1 MCTLHNL
8 TFTVIM
14 GWPLLNSSNATTLIV
29 RKVPGLKPIQL
40 VLSYAKRYRL
50 VLVITIASTL
60 LLVGVQLVIPWIIRD
75 LINEVTASKVTSES
89 FRIVTTLSL
98 VALGVYLIK
107 ALMQFLR
114 SYMAHL
120 AGWGVVADVRKHI
133 YEHLQALSLRYYEDK
148 QTGQLMS
155 RVINDT
161 ELFEQLISHAIPDVI
176 VNLITLMGVTLVLL
190 TLNWRL
196 TLLSII
202 PIPLVVISLRV
213 YSRYVRPAFRE
224 RQKELGNLNAILNDS
239 LSGIREIKAFTREAE
254 EIKRVSQGINRYR
267 VSLLGALKLMA
278 IFQPFVEFTSSLGW
292 LIVIY
297 FGGRL
302 ALQGGLSV
310 ADLVAFFLYLDI
322 FYQPVR
328 VLSNAWEQIQ
338 GSLAGADRVADLLA
352 EQPEM
357 RSTPDSVELE
367 GRAHGDIAIRNVNF
381 EYEPGMPILENINL
395 DIQARQ
401 VIALVGPTGVGKST
415 LVSLIPRFYDVTSGN
430 ITLDGRDIR
439 QLTLESL
446 RRQISIVLQDVFL
459 FNGTVRENILFGRPN
474 ATDEEVYT
482 AAKIANAD
490 GFISALSDGYET
502 MIGER
507 GVKLS
512 GGQKQRLSIA
522 RAVLKDAPILVLD
535 EATSSV
541 DTETELL
548 IQQALERL
556 MVGRTTII
564 IAHRLSTIR
573 NADKI
578 VVLEGRQIK
587 QIGTHEELMAQ
598 DGLYRRLN
606 TVQNR
611 LEMPEVEEQ
620 PGFSPI

>member
-176 VNLITLMGVTLVLL
+176 VNLITLVGVTLVLL

-302 ALQGGLSV
+302 ALQGVLSV